1 MPANQWAA
9 LAYLKAAGFNV
20 SSEIK
25 LERTLSGILVYYDT
39 LVQNPNIRD
48 FSGKGI
54 TVKVNRFDRQSLLSE
69 SVDGAK
75 WALSYGFPAKAN
87 AAVATPEE
95 AQALALELL
104 SKRQPLRGLNIA
116 VEIKSTQLSVLDV
129 ENKVQELGCSIIR
142 GLNKKADYIITDNA
156 DWGMLKAKLMRA
168 RTVGLLFTFLFCLA
182 ADCVGQMRIAVRTG
196 IPDPRY
202 T

>member
-1 MPANQWAA
+1 VPANQWAA

-95 AQALALELL
+95 GQVLALELL

-142 GLNKKADYIITDNA
+142 GPNKKADYIITDNA

>member
-1 MPANQWAA
+1 M
-9 LAYLKAAGFNV
+9 
-20 SSEIK
+20 
-25 LERTLSGILVYYDT
+25 
-39 LVQNPNIRD
+39 
-48 FSGKGI
+48 
-54 TVKVNRFDRQSLLSE
+54 TVKVNRFDRQLLLSE

-87 AAVATPEE
+87 GAVATPEE
-95 AQALALELL
+95 AQALALEFL
-104 SKRQPLRGLNIA
+104 SKRQLLRGLNIA
-116 VEIKSTQLSVLDV
+116 VEIKSTQLSILDV
-129 ENKVQELGCSIIR
+129 GNKVQELDGSIIR
-142 GLNKKADYIITDNA
+142 SLNKKADYIITDNA

-168 RTVGLLFTFLFCLA
+168 RTVGLLFTCLFCLA